1 VYPER
6 MQPKPFKAG
15 KLPPSLLQHL
25 VFPNLGLRRPEVLV
39 HSALGEDST
48 VLDVGD
54 QVVVLSTDPITGAS
68 RHKGWL
74 GVHVVCN
81 DLAAMGAEPIGVL
94 VTLLLTDADPAG
106 ETARVMGEVHQA
118 ARELGIEVLGGH
130 SEVTPGLPN
139 TIISLTSVG
148 KAPKASFVTSSG
160 ARPGDALLL
169 SKAAGLEGTAILASD
184 RADRLLPLVG
194 REVVERAQGFIREI
208 SVVSEGIA
216 AARAGASA
224 MHDATEGGVL
234 GAIHELCA
242 ASDLGVEVDVSSI
255 PVREETRRIC
265 AEFGIDPL
273 RLVSSGALVIAAP
286 DATAVMDALSAR
298 GVVATVVGRFL
309 VGERSLVTPAGRL
322 PLEPPEGDELWRA
335 LGLE

>member
-1 VYPER
+1 
-6 MQPKPFKAG
+6 MQQKPFKAG

-25 VFPNLGLRRPEVLV
+25 VFPNLGLRRSDVLV

-48 VLDVGD
+48 VIDFGD
-54 QVVVLSTDPITGAS
+54 QVAVLSTDPITGAS
-68 RHKGWL
+68 KHQGWL
-74 GVHVVCN
+74 GVHVACN
-81 DLAAMGAEPIGVL
+81 ALAAMGAEPVGVL

-106 ETARVMGEVHQA
+106 ETARIMGEVHQA

-130 SEVTPGLPN
+130 SEVTPGMPN

-160 ARPGDALLL
+160 ARPGDALVV
-169 SKAAGLEGTAILASD
+169 SKAVGLEGTAILAAD
-184 RADRLLPLVG
+184 RADHLLPLVG

-208 SVVSEGIA
+208 SVVPEGLA

-234 GAIHELCA
+234 GAIYELCA
-242 ASDLGVEVDVSSI
+242 ASGLGVEVDVARM

-265 AEFGIDPL
+265 AAFGIDPL

-286 DATAVMDALSAR
+286 DAAAVTGALAAR
-298 GVVATVVGRFL
+298 GVAATVVGRF
-309 VGERSLVTPAGRL
+309 VEGERLLMTPDGRV
-322 PLEPPEGDELWRA
+322 PLAPPESDELWRA
-335 LGLE
+335 LGADR